1 MGVESWNVFT
11 NLEGVTVVTAENI
24 FSIFSNFLRGSDK
37 IDMCCESLRIQPS
50 LFESSRLM
58 PGNLQYFIGVMNMF
72 EVWQSVGTGGGI
84 VL

>member
-37 IDMCCESLRIQPS
+37 IDMCCESLPS